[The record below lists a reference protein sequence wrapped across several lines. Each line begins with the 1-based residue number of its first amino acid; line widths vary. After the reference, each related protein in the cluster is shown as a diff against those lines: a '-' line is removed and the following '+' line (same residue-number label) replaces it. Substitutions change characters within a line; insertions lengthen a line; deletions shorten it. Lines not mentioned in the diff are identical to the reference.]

1 MLDYEP
7 QIVSDLSAL
16 HRIDDWRAVAPAR
29 LFDLAEQLAYYAGG
43 AVRGRIVLD
52 LQREREDDSA
62 PRAEPR
68 GARVQHQSDSVAL
81 AELAGEGWAT
91 WKRGG

>member
-7 QIVSDLSAL
+7 QIVSDFSAL
-16 HRIDDWRAVAPAR
+16 HRIDDWRAVSPAR
-29 LFDLAEQLAYYAGG
+29 LFGLAEQLAYYAGG
-43 AVRGRIVLD
+43 AVRGRVSLD
-52 LQREREDDSA
+52 LPREREGDGAS
-62 PRAEPR
+62 RAEPR
-68 GARVQHQSDSVAL
+68 GARVRHQSDSVAL